1 MDTNTPDHAAS
12 SSDLRPIPRIS
23 IQAFCE
29 TESLQ
34 RSIETFAADRRIAR
48 AHVKT
53 HMGGTRAA
61 IEFYQSAPTPNV
73 VIVESD
79 LDGDALV
86 NELNLLANVCD
97 AETKVIVIGN
107 RNDVELYRRLI
118 KFGVSEYMVA
128 PLSTVDLI
136 SSLGDMFTA
145 PDAEPLGRT
154 IAFVGAKG
162 GCGSSSIAQ
171 NTAWSVSELFEND
184 VIIADFDFAGGTV
197 GLNFNQDP
205 AQTIAD
211 ALVSSEKLDG
221 TYLDRILTKCTDH
234 LNLLTAPAL
243 LDRTYEY
250 TKEDID
256 GLVEVGQSSVPY
268 FVMDLPYLWNDWM
281 DATLT
286 SADEVVITTT
296 PDLAGLR
303 NAKNLFDTLK
313 QKRKNDP
320 KPHVILN
327 QVDRSKETEIK
338 VGAFEDALETNVTL
352 SIPFEPV
359 VFGTAMNNGQMIA
372 ESNPRSPTVA
382 KFKTLA
388 ANLTG
393 RSEAANMEKSN
404 LKLPFLDK
412 FRGKKQ
418 AS

>member
-1 MDTNTPDHAAS
+1 MDTNTPGHTAS
-12 SSDLRPIPRIS
+12 ESDLRPIPRIS

-29 TESLQ
+29 TESLHQ
-34 RSIETFAADRRIAR
+34 SIGTFAADRRIAR

-79 LDGDALV
+79 LDSDALI

-97 AETKVIVIGN
+97 ADTKVIVIGN
-107 RNDVELYRRLI
+107 RNDVELYRRLM
-118 KFGVSEYMVA
+118 KFGVSEYLVA
-128 PLSTVDLI
+128 PLSTIDLI

-162 GCGSSSIAQ
+162 GSGSSSIAQ
-171 NTAWSVSELFEND
+171 NTAWSISELFEND

-234 LNLLTAPAL
+234 LNLLTAPAI
-243 LDRTYEY
+243 LDRMYEY
-250 TKEDID
+250 TEEEID
-256 GLVEVGQSSVPY
+256 GLVEVAQSSVPY

-281 DATLT
+281 AATLT

-303 NAKNLFDTLK
+303 NAKNLFDTL
-313 QKRKNDP
+313 
-320 KPHVILN
+320 
-327 QVDRSKETEIK
+327 
-338 VGAFEDALETNVTL
+338 
-352 SIPFEPV
+352 
-359 VFGTAMNNGQMIA
+359 
-372 ESNPRSPTVA
+372 
-382 KFKTLA
+382 
-388 ANLTG
+388 
-393 RSEAANMEKSN
+393 
-404 LKLPFLDK
+404 
-412 FRGKKQ
+412 
-418 AS
+418 